1 MSPEVVEVTFK
12 RNRKNYFLNTNDI
25 DFSVGEFAIV
35 EVDKGEDLGMVTLM
49 GRLVMIKDIKQEPK
63 KIIRKATTEDIEKLK
78 ENRRK
83 EASAFS
89 IGREYIQRRNLNMK
103 LVDVEYQFDANKLT
117 FFFISIPFTFFVSR
131 HLIYF
136 NWENFVAYNN
146 IVGLI

>member
-83 EASAFS
+83 ETLRTADC
-89 IGREYIQRRNLNMK
+89 L
-103 LVDVEYQFDANKLT
+103 
-117 FFFISIPFTFFVSR
+117 
-131 HLIYF
+131 
-136 NWENFVAYNN
+136 
-146 IVGLI
+146 